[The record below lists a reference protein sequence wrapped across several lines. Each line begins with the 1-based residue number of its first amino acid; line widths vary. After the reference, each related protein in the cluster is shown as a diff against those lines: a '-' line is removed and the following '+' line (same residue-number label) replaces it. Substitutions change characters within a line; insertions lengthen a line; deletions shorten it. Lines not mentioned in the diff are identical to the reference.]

1 MVGKYVK
8 RIIMKGIK
16 IFFNCSI
23 EEKYKPKNLNTMKN
37 ISDKIFESFSAK
49 DMSKLEELAY
59 DMFKEYSSTWP
70 VEELKDYANGKYE
83 PDEYYWEMID
93 DILEYCEDKNIK
105 ISASLKKELS
115 KFDKDNREVDSEDI
129 KLAILRS
136 MNKIVNEK

>member
-1 MVGKYVK
+1 MVGTYIK
-8 RIIMKGIK
+8 RIIMKD
-16 IFFNCSI
+16 
-23 EEKYKPKNLNTMKN
+23 

-70 VEELKDYANGKYE
+70 IDELKDYVHGKNE

-93 DILEYCEDKNIK
+93 DILGYCEDKNIK

-115 KFDKDNREVDSEDI
+115 KFGKDNREVDSEDI

-136 MNKIVNEK
+136 MNKIINEKCHKVVQKVK

>member
-1 MVGKYVK
+1 
-8 RIIMKGIK
+8 
-16 IFFNCSI
+16 
-23 EEKYKPKNLNTMKN
+23 MKN
-37 ISDKIFESFSAK
+37 IADKIFESFSAK

-59 DMFKEYSSTWP
+59 DMFKEYSSTWSID
-70 VEELKDYANGKYE
+70 ELKDYVNGKYE

-93 DILEYCEDKNIK
+93 DILGYCEDKNIK

-129 KLAILRS
+129 KLAILNG

>member
-1 MVGKYVK
+1 
-8 RIIMKGIK
+8 
-16 IFFNCSI
+16 
-23 EEKYKPKNLNTMKN
+23 MKN

-70 VEELKDYANGKYE
+70 IDELKDYANGKYE

-93 DILEYCEDKNIK
+93 DILGYCEDKNIK

-129 KLAILRS
+129 KLAILRG
-136 MNKIVNEK
+136 MNKIINKKNKYIK

>member
-1 MVGKYVK
+1 
-8 RIIMKGIK
+8 
-16 IFFNCSI
+16 
-23 EEKYKPKNLNTMKN
+23 MKN
-37 ISDKIFESFSAK
+37 ITDKIFESFSAK

-70 VEELKDYANGKYE
+70 IDELKDYANGKYE

-93 DILEYCEDKNIK
+93 DILGYCEDKNIK

-129 KLAILRS
+129 KLAILRG
-136 MNKIVNEK
+136 MNKIINEKCHKVVQKVK

>member
-1 MVGKYVK
+1 
-8 RIIMKGIK
+8 MKTINSF
-16 IFFNCSI
+16 IN
-23 EEKYKPKNLNTMKN
+23 
-37 ISDKIFESFSAK
+37 ESFSAK

-70 VEELKDYANGKYE
+70 IEELQGYANGKYE

-93 DILEYCEDKNIK
+93 DILGYCEDKNVK

-129 KLAILRS
+129 KLAILRG